1 MKKLLAV
8 FALLAVSGVPA
19 LAQERG
25 GETPLFEVNAG
36 YTFMH
41 WQVPPAL
48 GTPPNYY
55 NYNGFNA
62 GAAYNITHWFAAVAD
77 ISGVYN
83 SQPNTGS
90 GPTNSHIYSYLFG
103 PRVYPLGHHKLTPFV
118 HALFGVS
125 TFRLNIPAFGGN
137 PALPPETDNA
147 FSFAVGA
154 GLDWKVT
161 KHIAIRLAQ
170 LDYQETRLLHTLAA
184 DSQVSPDNQ
193 NNFKYSG
200 GVVIRFGEK

>member
-1 MKKLLAV
+1 MKKLLAL
-8 FALLAVSGVPA
+8 FALLALSNFSTF
-19 LAQERG
+19 AQRRG
-25 GETPLFEVNAG
+25 EETPVFEVNGG

-48 GTPPNYY
+48 TPPPNSY

-62 GAAYNITHWFAAVAD
+62 GATYNFTHWLGAAAD

-83 SQPNTGS
+83 SQPDTGS
-90 GPTNSHIYSYLFG
+90 GPSNSHIYSYLFG
-103 PRVYPLGHHKLTPFV
+103 PRLYPVGHHKLTPFV

-125 TFRLNIPAFGGN
+125 TFTLNVPAFGQS
-137 PALPPETDNA
+137 PPFSISDNA
-147 FSFAVGA
+147 FSFAFGG

-170 LDYQETRLLHTLAA
+170 LDYQQTRLLHTLAM
-184 DSQVSPDNQ
+184 QNTVSADNQ

-200 GVVIRFGEK
+200 GVVIQFGEK